1 MTLKAPKPKPP
12 KYPKELKTLG
22 DHIRK
27 RRLDLGLFQK
37 QVAQQ
42 IGVSEATIWNWEC
55 HESSPQIHVLP
66 QVIRFLGYN
75 PLPASESLAGRLLLT
90 RKGLGI
96 TQKEMAKRL
105 GIDPT
110 TLARLERGGGSENFI
125 QDAEEAR
132 RLHIVIIRFLGYKP
146 RLASKAVPEKFL
158 AVRQILGFTQNAIAR
173 RIDVDPTA

>member
-1 MTLKAPKPKPP
+1 VALKAPKPKSP
-12 KYPKELKTLG
+12 KYPKQLKTLG

-37 QVAQQ
+37 QVAEQ

-75 PLPASESLAGRLLLT
+75 PFPQPESLAEKLVMS
-90 RKGLGI
+90 RKALEV
-96 TQKEMAKRL
+96 TQKETAKRL

-110 TLARLERGGGSENFI
+110 TLARQERGQS
-125 QDAEEAR
+125 R
-132 RLHIVIIRFLGYKP
+132 RLFSNTLRK
-146 RLASKAVPEKFL
+146 LA
-158 AVRQILGFTQNAIAR
+158 GFI
-173 RIDVDPTA
+173 P